1 MAAVTTKRDTI
12 SEFSEV
18 LDAAEPRPGATS
30 SQTAK
35 KNYAERLSRH
45 ASTMFANR
53 LRDAF
58 PTILPTET
66 GQFQE
71 SRARTAKG
79 VKKLDVN
86 YSTTELGLGLGV
98 SIKTLNFRDPTTNRY
113 TKNYTRIDNEL
124 RAEAMDYHTRQPFA
138 VMVAVV
144 FLPADAYSDG
154 SEKGT
159 ASSFGAAVQC
169 FRFRSGRRLPTDD
182 HELFERVYI
191 GLYEYEGEQR
201 GLVEFFD
208 VETAPTKR
216 GRPNVGL
223 FSLDDLV
230 RRITNEYDS
239 RNSPPFQWA
248 DE

>member
-1 MAAVTTKRDTI
+1 VTTKRSTI
-12 SEFSEV
+12 YNFSDA
-18 LDAAEPRPGATS
+18 LDGAEPRPAPDA
-30 SQTAK
+30 SQSAK

-45 ASTMFANR
+45 TSTLFANR
-53 LRDAF
+53 LRDVF
-58 PTILPTET
+58 PSILPTEL
-66 GQFQE
+66 GLFQE
-71 SRARTAKG
+71 SRARSAKG

-138 VMVAVV
+138 VLVGVV
-144 FLPADAYSDG
+144 FLPADACGDG
-154 SEKGT
+154 SEKDGT
-159 ASSFGAAVQC
+159 SSFGAAVQS
-169 FRFRSGRRLPTDD
+169 FRPRGGRRSPTDD
-182 HELFERVYI
+182 HELFESVYI
-191 GLYEYEGEQR
+191 GLYEYEGEHR
-201 GLVEFFD
+201 GSVEFFD
-208 VETAPTKR
+208 VATAPTKR
-216 GRPNVGL
+216 GRPKVGL

-230 RRITNEYDS
+230 RRIIAEYDA